1 MEGLYLGSVGAAYS
15 HPVLKSRKITHILT
29 MCDCLPP
36 KFPNEF
42 RYKVIEILDEP
53 GAKLSVYFKET
64 GEFIRGAIEG
74 GGQVLVHCFAG
85 VSRSASVV
93 IAYLM
98 RYHHMTYSQASAH
111 VRDKRPWI
119 NPNPGFVNQLKR
131 YETWLT
137 GQRKQ
142 ESLNQ

>member
-15 HPVLKSRKITHILT
+15 HAVLKSRRITHILT
-29 MCDCLPP
+29 VCDSLPP

-42 RYKVIEILDEP
+42 RYKVIEITDEP
-53 GAKLSVYFKET
+53 GSKLNVYFKET
-64 GEFIRGAIEG
+64 ADFIQSAING

-85 VSRSASVV
+85 VSRSASIV

-98 RYHHMTYSQASAH
+98 RYHLMTFSQAFIH
-111 VRDKRPWI
+111 VKDKRPII
-119 NPNPGFVNQLKR
+119 NPNPGFVGQLRR

-137 GQRKQ
+137 EQRYQ
-142 ESLNQ
+142 THRNH

>member
-1 MEGLYLGSVGAAYS
+1 MV
-15 HPVLKSRKITHILT
+15 
-29 MCDCLPP
+29 
-36 KFPNEF
+36 
-42 RYKVIEILDEP
+42 EILDEP

-98 RYHHMTYSQASAH
+98 RYHNMTYSQACAH
-111 VRDKRPWI
+111 VQDRRPWI

-131 YETWLT
+131 YETWLAD
-137 GQRKQ
+137 QRKQ
-142 ESLNQ
+142 GSFSQ

>member
-1 MEGLYLGSVGAAYS
+1 MKRSTARLLAQFCW
-15 HPVLKSRKITHILT
+15 I
-29 MCDCLPP
+29 
-36 KFPNEF
+36 
-42 RYKVIEILDEP
+42 
-53 GAKLSVYFKET
+53 KET

-98 RYHHMTYSQASAH
+98 RYHNMTYSQACAH
-111 VRDKRPWI
+111 VRDRRPWI

-131 YETWLT
+131 YETWLADHVDFYFAT
-137 GQRKQ
+137 NWPFGECVKV
-142 ESLNQ
+142 LLD